1 MRTFKI
7 GGVHPPENKLTASQ
21 PIIEAPLSAEVTLM
35 LGQHIGRPATPV
47 VAKGD
52 HVVAGQMVAEAAGPV
67 SAAVHTPVSGV
78 VTKIATAL
86 NPQGFPVD
94 AITIKADPEQP
105 AKKSEGRAVD
115 KLSSAD
121 IIKAIADAGI
131 VGLGGATFPTP
142 VKLTPPPSFKPELV
156 IINAAECEP
165 YLTNDHALM
174 LESAADIVEGTRL
187 LMRAAGVGRGVIAI
201 ENNKPDAIK
210 ALREAAGS
218 DTSIEIIPLKVKYP
232 QGGEKQLIEAV
243 TGRRV
248 PSGGLP
254 VATGAIVQNVATA
267 YAVARA
273 VIYGEPLTS
282 RVVTVTGDS
291 VSRPGNYRVALG
303 TPLRD
308 LVTLAGGEPQEG
320 GKIVIGGPMMG
331 RAAMTLDT
339 FTTKGLSGVLFLGSD
354 KARRRQPEACIRCGK
369 CVDACPMGLEP
380 YLLATFSRLGR
391 FEDAEREAVTDCLE
405 CGSCSFSC
413 PASRP
418 ILDYIRVGKQ
428 AVMAARRARQ
438 QKK

>member
-254 VATGAIVQNVATA
+254 VATGAIVQN
-267 YAVARA
+267 
-273 VIYGEPLTS
+273 
-282 RVVTVTGDS
+282 
-291 VSRPGNYRVALG
+291 
-303 TPLRD
+303 
-308 LVTLAGGEPQEG
+308 
-320 GKIVIGGPMMG
+320 
-331 RAAMTLDT
+331 
-339 FTTKGLSGVLFLGSD
+339 LSL
-354 KARRRQPEACIRCGK
+354 IH
-369 CVDACPMGLEP
+369 
-380 YLLATFSRLGR
+380 
-391 FEDAEREAVTDCLE
+391 
-405 CGSCSFSC
+405 
-413 PASRP
+413 
-418 ILDYIRVGKQ
+418 I
-428 AVMAARRARQ
+428 
-438 QKK
+438 

>member
-21 PIIEAPLSAEVTLM
+21 PIIEAPLPAEVTLM

-105 AKKSEGRAVD
+105 AKKSERRAVD

-187 LMRAAGVGRGVIAI
+187 LMRAAGVSRGVIAI

-210 ALREAAGS
+210 ALRETVGS
-218 DTSIEIIPLKVKYP
+218 DTTIEVMPLKVKYP

-282 RVVTVTGDS
+282 RVVTVTGDG
-291 VSRPGNYRVALG
+291 VSRPGNYRVVLG

-308 LVTLAGGEPQEG
+308 LVTLAGGEPQED

-339 FTTKGLSGVLFLGSD
+339 FTTKGLSGVLFLGAD
-354 KARRRQPEACIRCGK
+354 KARRSQPEACIRCGK

>member
-21 PIIEAPLSAEVTLM
+21 PIIEAPLPAEVTLM

-105 AKKSEGRAVD
+105 AKKSERRDID

-187 LMRAAGVGRGVIAI
+187 LMRAAGVSRGVIAI

-210 ALREAAGS
+210 ALRETVGS
-218 DTSIEIIPLKVKYP
+218 DTTIEVMPLKVKYP

-282 RVVTVTGDS
+282 RVVTVTGDG

-308 LVTLAGGEPQEG
+308 LVTLAGGEPQED

-339 FTTKGLSGVLFLGSD
+339 FTTKGLSGVLFLGAD
-354 KARRRQPEACIRCGK
+354 KARRSQPEACIRCGK

>member
-21 PIIEAPLSAEVTLM
+21 PIIEAPLPAEVTLM

-105 AKKSEGRAVD
+105 AKKSERRAVD

-187 LMRAAGVGRGVIAI
+187 LMRAVGVSRGVIAI

-210 ALREAAGS
+210 ALRETVGS
-218 DTSIEIIPLKVKYP
+218 DTTIEVMPLKVKYP

-282 RVVTVTGDS
+282 RVVTVTGDG

-308 LVTLAGGEPQEG
+308 LVTLAGGEPQED

-339 FTTKGLSGVLFLGSD
+339 FTTKGLSGVLFLGAD
-354 KARRRQPEACIRCGK
+354 KARRSQPEACIRCGK

>member
-21 PIIEAPLSAEVTLM
+21 PIIEAPLPAEVTLM

-105 AKKSEGRAVD
+105 AKKSERRAVD

-187 LMRAAGVGRGVIAI
+187 LMRAAGVSRGVIAI

-210 ALREAAGS
+210 ALRETVGS
-218 DTSIEIIPLKVKYP
+218 DTTIEVVPLKVKYP

-282 RVVTVTGDS
+282 RVVTVTGDG

-308 LVTLAGGEPQEG
+308 LVTLAGGEPQED

-339 FTTKGLSGVLFLGSD
+339 FTTKGLSGVLFLGAD
-354 KARRRQPEACIRCGK
+354 KARRSQPEACIRCGK

>member
-21 PIIEAPLSAEVTLM
+21 PIIEAPLPAEVTLM

-105 AKKSEGRAVD
+105 AKKSERRAVD

-187 LMRAAGVGRGVIAI
+187 LMRAAGVSRGVIAI

-210 ALREAAGS
+210 ALRETVGS
-218 DTSIEIIPLKVKYP
+218 DTTIEVMPLKVKYP

-282 RVVTVTGDS
+282 RVVTVTGDG
-291 VSRPGNYRVALG
+291 VSRPGNYRVVLG

-308 LVTLAGGEPQEG
+308 LVTLAGGEPQED

-339 FTTKGLSGVLFLGSD
+339 FTTKGLSGVLFLGAD
-354 KARRRQPEACIRCGK
+354 KARRSQPEACIHCGK

>member
-21 PIIEAPLSAEVTLM
+21 PIIEAPLPAEVTLM

-94 AITIKADPEQP
+94 AITIRADPEQP
-105 AKKSEGRAVD
+105 AKKSERRDID

-187 LMRAAGVGRGVIAI
+187 LMRAAGVSRGVIAI

-210 ALREAAGS
+210 ALRETVGS
-218 DTSIEIIPLKVKYP
+218 DTTIEVMPLKVKYP

-282 RVVTVTGDS
+282 RVVTVTGDG

-308 LVTLAGGEPQEG
+308 LVTLAGGEPQED

-339 FTTKGLSGVLFLGSD
+339 FTTKGLSGVLFLGAD
-354 KARRRQPEACIRCGK
+354 KARRSQPEACIRCGK

>member
-187 LMRAAGVGRGVIAI
+187 LMRAAGVSRGVIAI

-210 ALREAAGS
+210 ALREAVGS
-218 DTSIEIIPLKVKYP
+218 DTTIEVMPLKVKYP

-282 RVVTVTGDS
+282 RVVTVTGDG
-291 VSRPGNYRVALG
+291 VSRPGNYRVTLG

-339 FTTKGLSGVLFLGSD
+339 FTTKGLSGVLFLGAD